1 MWKSKKILRIATLL
15 IILTTMLLITKTDAY
30 TTSDT
35 TSNLVL
41 VISTNWDYVGADS
54 NHTVV
59 ADQVNIYYADGIVT
73 LNGETILPIFV
84 VNQGLVD
91 ASGCWYE
98 DDGGLGDSNGPTM
111 IQYINITNDPP
122 NTWIYNTSPNNAWQ
136 YCQYATQ
143 TEQVS
148 YSLTITV
155 TPVSE
160 LSSSSTAT
168 AGVSETFYVYRV
180 QGETFLPGSNPNP
193 NYVKGWKWAIN
204 QPGANSYAQAEWTW
218 PTATLIYTP
227 NGNGLSPAYQLDI
240 EVFTIGNFWDNCFP
254 WNLQNGPGA
263 GWIVNF

>member
-1 MWKSKKILRIATLL
+1 MWKSKKILRISTLL
-15 IILTTMLLITKTDAY
+15 IILTTMLLITRTDAY

-35 TSNLVL
+35 TNNLIL
-41 VISTNWDYVGADS
+41 VISTNWAYVGADS

-59 ADQVNIYYADGIVT
+59 ANQVNIYYADGIVT

-84 VNQGLVD
+84 VNQGLVA

-122 NTWIYNTSPNNAWQ
+122 NTWIYNTSPNNSWQ
-136 YCQYATQ
+136 YCLYATQ

-155 TPVSE
+155 TPLPG
-160 LSSSSTAT
+160 LSSSSTVT

-180 QGETFLPGSNPNP
+180 QGETFLPGSNPN
-193 NYVKGWKWAIN
+193 YVKGWKWAIN
-204 QPGANSYAQAEWTW
+204 QPNANPYAQAEWTW
-218 PTATLIYTP
+218 PTTTLIYTP
-227 NGNGLSPAYQLDI
+227 EGNGLSPAYQLDI
-240 EVFTIGNFWDNCFP
+240 EVFTMGNFWDNCFP
-254 WNLQNGPGA
+254 WYLQNGPGV